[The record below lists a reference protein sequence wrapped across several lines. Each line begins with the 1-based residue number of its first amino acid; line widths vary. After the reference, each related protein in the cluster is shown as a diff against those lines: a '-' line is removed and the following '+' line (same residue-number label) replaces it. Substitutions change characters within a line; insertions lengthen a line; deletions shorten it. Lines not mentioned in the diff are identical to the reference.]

1 MVDVC
6 IVEKTDEGL
15 DRAAA
20 ILLACPQL
28 NIAKAFAAL
37 HVAAKE
43 GVVPA
48 VEGLL
53 SRGVVVSEKTKYGET
68 VLHLAASNGHLRVLK
83 LLASKRPIHVL
94 NAKDHNGWTVVH

>member
-1 MVDVC
+1 MD
-6 IVEKTDEGL
+6 KFGYTPLSFAFHEGL
-15 DRAAA
+15 NTAVA

-37 HVAAKE
+37 HVAAEE

-53 SRGVVVSEKTKYGET
+53 SRDVGVSEKTKYGEI
-68 VLHLAASNGHLRVLK
+68 VFHLAASNGHLRVLK
-83 LLASKRPIHVL
+83 LLAYKSPIRVL
-94 NAKDHNGWTVVH
+94 NVKDHNG